1 MKLKTLLRCGTMV
14 VAGTVWCIASE
25 AWAQVAPEAA
35 TAAAVAAQNKPEEQL
50 VTKVYPVA
58 DLVFSAP
65 NYPFEGLDAGMF
77 GTVKK
82 NQPMGGGFGGGGGGF
97 GGGGFGGGGF
107 AVPPEGGQ
115 PSGKQPRA
123 APPTTGGGMFG
134 APAVNPVP
142 GTPSIGQLIDV
153 IENLIHS
160 QTFDREGGQG
170 TIAPFGGRLI
180 ITQTPEIHVA
190 IHELLNALRNTQG
203 GAQSTVTI
211 RAWWLRLDNAQY
223 QKLVAD
229 PRPSSPPAVDR
240 KQLEQLASE
249 KSADSGQVTCFD
261 GQTVHIISG
270 RFRNAIT
277 SVIPVVGQAD
287 PQPQPLDYKGVENAL
302 AAVDSPQ
309 TDRIVAQLVSAP
321 KEHNPASLA
330 GTQLAAADEPQ
341 TLPGGKTIPSEG
353 IVGYQPVTT
362 TQHAGAMLE
371 VTPTRLPESRAIILD
386 LRSVVNRWDTQPE
399 KPIEFRNSMPLDRT
413 NVVSQQL
420 STTVKVPVRTPVLVG
435 GLSLQPG
442 AANDADS
449 KSQLYLVIEAFDE
462 SK

>member
-1 MKLKTLLRCGTMV
+1 
-14 VAGTVWCIASE
+14 
-25 AWAQVAPEAA
+25 
-35 TAAAVAAQNKPEEQL
+35 
-50 VTKVYPVA
+50 
-58 DLVFSAP
+58 
-65 NYPFEGLDAGMF
+65 
-77 GTVKK
+77 
-82 NQPMGGGFGGGGGGF
+82 
-97 GGGGFGGGGF
+97 
-107 AVPPEGGQ
+107 
-115 PSGKQPRA
+115 
-123 APPTTGGGMFG
+123 MFG
-134 APAVNPVP
+134 AAAANPVP

-153 IENLIHS
+153 IENLVHS
-160 QTFDREGGQG
+160 QTWDRTGGPG

-190 IHELLNALRNTQG
+190 IHELLNSLRNTQG

-223 QKLVAD
+223 QKLTSNMPPA
-229 PRPSSPPAVDR
+229 SPPTVDR

-249 KSADSGQVTCFD
+249 KGVDSGQVTCFD

-277 SVIPVVGQAD
+277 SVIPVVGQAE
-287 PQPQPLDYKGVENAL
+287 PQPESLDSKGMENAL

-309 TDRIVAQLVSAP
+309 TNRILAQMLFAP
-321 KEHNPASLA
+321 KEQKGHGGLN
-330 GTQLAAADEPQ
+330 GTALAAADEAPT

-353 IVGYQPVTT
+353 IVGYQPEITI
-362 TQHAGAMLE
+362 QHAGAMLE

-386 LRSVVNRWDTQPE
+386 LRSIVNRWDAQPE
-399 KPIEFRNSMPLDRT
+399 KPVEFRNSMPLDRT

-442 AANDADS
+442 AANDAES